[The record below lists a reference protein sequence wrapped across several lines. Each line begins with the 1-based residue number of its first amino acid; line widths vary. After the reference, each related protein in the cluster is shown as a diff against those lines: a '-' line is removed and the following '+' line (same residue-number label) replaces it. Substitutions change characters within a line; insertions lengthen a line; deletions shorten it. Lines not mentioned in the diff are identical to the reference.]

1 MRTLIGFATRVLK
14 WWVVP
19 LACLGIALLAAVSYA
34 PESVRAKLMT
44 LGGAANA
51 LPPPLPD
58 NATITERHWLEQNW
72 TGRQRFWF
80 HHTSQGT
87 ATFPVPY
94 DFFVS
99 LEQPRVTLFDRGR
112 LADIDYLR
120 RFGFIDSPS
129 SRDFVGKAE
138 QYGYSRDG
146 LADTSWPGD
155 APTNNDGLPVGFARL
170 PGGSEPDTGKPYPA
184 QLGFTCAACHTWHI
198 EYNNVSIRF
207 DGGPAMIDLGRLE
220 KATGLAILYTLEL
233 PFRLSRFADAVRSR
247 GGEWKDKSN
256 QQIEDELRAAL
267 ARIGLNLEWS
277 VQVQRRFNWESL
289 EEGFG
294 RLDALNRI
302 GNQVFF
308 ENLLPPDAPKQARP
322 GAANE
327 GPKGR
332 VVPDSL
338 APNFAR
344 LDAPVSFP
352 PIWDT
357 PWFSW
362 AQYDGS
368 IFNELVRNAGEALG
382 VNAKI
387 NMTGSDKSRPLFRS
401 TVDMMSIYRFEEM
414 LRGSMDGVHDRR
426 AFAGLAAPKW
436 SDVAARLKGDAA
448 WAIQA
453 DRVDRGREL
462 YRARCAECHRGPIR
476 DGDLA
481 KTWPTGSFWDD
492 ANWVTVGDRRYYRV
506 VEKPV
511 TDMGTD
517 PQQALVLTTRQV
529 RLPPEL
535 GLDPIALLNEKGD
548 CGLPVSAGQ
557 NANFALAL
565 MAVVD
570 RTIDQWFED
579 QKLAGKPVPPELEK
593 QMRGPRR
600 NCPNRQTFRVT
611 TNDGRTGI
619 TTIPHYR
626 ARPLDGVWAT
636 APYLHNGSVPTLHDM
651 LTPQDERPTRFC
663 VGGRQFDPVKVGL
676 KAEAGDGC
684 PSGLTTF
691 DTRSLANS
699 NRGHSFEGTERDAK
713 KLPSG
718 VIGPAFTEQERQD
731 LIEYLKTL

>member
-1 MRTLIGFATRVLK
+1 MRTLVGFTIRVLK

-19 LACLGIALLAAVSYA
+19 LACLALALLAAVSYA
-34 PESVRAKLMT
+34 PDSVRAKLLA
-44 LGGAANA
+44 LGGAANG

-58 NATITERHWLEQNW
+58 DATITERHWLEQNW
-72 TGRQRFWF
+72 TGRQRYWF
-80 HHTSQGT
+80 HHASQGT

-94 DFFVS
+94 DFFLS

-112 LADIDYLR
+112 LADIAYLR
-120 RFGFIDSPS
+120 RFGFIDSPT
-129 SRDFVGKAE
+129 SRDFASKAE
-138 QYGYSRDG
+138 RYGYSRRG
-146 LADTSWPGD
+146 LADTQWPGD
-155 APTNNDGLPVGFARL
+155 APLNEDGLPVGFARL
-170 PGGSEPDTGKPYPA
+170 AGGIDPETGRPYPA
-184 QLGFTCAACHTWHI
+184 QLGFTCAACHTGHI
-198 EYNNVSIRF
+198 EYKNVSIRF

-233 PFRLSRFADAVRSR
+233 PFRLSRFANAVRAR
-247 GGEWKDKSN
+247 GGEWKDKSDA
-256 QQIEDELRAAL
+256 QIEQELRAAL

-277 VQVQRRFNWESL
+277 VQVQRRFSWESL
-289 EEGFG
+289 DEGFG

-308 ENLLPPDAPKQARP
+308 ENLLPPEALTQAEP
-322 GAANE
+322 GTPNQ
-327 GPKGR
+327 GPRGR
-332 VVPDSL
+332 VVPDYL

-352 PIWDT
+352 PIWGT

-387 NMTGSDKSRPLFRS
+387 NMNGKSKSPLFRS
-401 TVDMMSIYRFEEM
+401 SVDMMNIYRFEEM
-414 LRGSMDGVHDRR
+414 LRGPMEGVHASRQ
-426 AFAGLAAPKW
+426 FAGLTAPKW
-436 SDVAARLKGDAA
+436 SDVADKFKGDAA
-448 WAIQA
+448 WSIKA
-453 DRVDRGREL
+453 DMVDRGREL
-462 YRARCAECHRGPIR
+462 YRAHCAECHRGPIR

-481 KTWPTGSFWDD
+481 KTWPTGSFWDA
-492 ANWVTVGDRRYYRV
+492 ANWITVGDRQYYRV
-506 VEKPV
+506 IEKPV
-511 TDMGTD
+511 AVMGTD
-517 PQQALVLTTRQV
+517 PQQALVLTSRQV

-535 GLDPIALLNEKGD
+535 GLDPIATLNAKSN
-548 CGLPVSAGQ
+548 CRLPAAAGP
-557 NANFALAL
+557 NANFGLAL

-579 QKLAGKPVPPELEK
+579 QRLAGKPIPPELEK

-600 NCPNRQTFRVT
+600 NCPNEQTFRVNT
-611 TNDGRTGI
+611 IDGRASI
-619 TTIPHYR
+619 TTVPHYR

-636 APYLHNGSVPTLHDM
+636 APYLHNGSVPTLDDM
-651 LTPQDERPTRFC
+651 LKPQDQRPARFC
-663 VGGRQFDPVKVGL
+663 VGSRQFDPQKVGL
-676 KAEAGDGC
+676 KAEPGDRC
-684 PSGLTTF
+684 PSGLTEF

-699 NRGHSFEGTERDAK
+699 NRGHSFEGTERDVT

-718 VIGPAFTEQERQD
+718 VIGPAFSDEQRRD

>member
-1 MRTLIGFATRVLK
+1 MRAVFGFAVRVFK
-14 WWVVP
+14 WWVLP
-19 LACLGIALLAAVSYA
+19 LACLGLALLAAVSYA
-34 PESVRAKLMT
+34 PESVRAKLVA
-44 LGGAANA
+44 LAGAANG
-51 LPPPLPD
+51 LPPPLPERS
-58 NATITERHWLEQNW
+58 TITERHWLEQNW
-72 TGRQRFWF
+72 TGRQRYWF
-80 HHTSQGT
+80 HHASQGT

-129 SRDFVGKAE
+129 SRDFVAKAE
-138 QYGYSRDG
+138 QFGYSRGG
-146 LADTSWPGD
+146 LADPGWPGD
-155 APTNNDGLPVGFARL
+155 VPTNDDGLPVGFARL
-170 PGGSEPDTGKPYPA
+170 PGGIDPETGRPYPA
-184 QLGFTCAACHTWHI
+184 QLGFTCAACHTGHI
-198 EYNNVSIRF
+198 EYRNVSIRF
-207 DGGPAMIDLGRLE
+207 DGGPAMIDLGKLE

-247 GGEWKDKSN
+247 GGEWKTRSD
-256 QQIEDELRAAL
+256 QEIEAELRAAL
-267 ARIGLNLEWS
+267 ARIGLNLEWTL
-277 VQVQRRFNWESL
+277 QVQRRFNWESL
-289 EEGFG
+289 DEGFG

-308 ENLLPPDAPKQARP
+308 ENLLPPEALTQAQP
-322 GAANE
+322 GTPNQ
-327 GPKGR
+327 GPRGR
-332 VVPDSL
+332 VVPDGL

-382 VNAKI
+382 VNAKV
-387 NMTGSDKSRPLFRS
+387 NMNGRSRNPVFRS
-401 TVDMMSIYRFEEM
+401 SVDMMNIHRFEEL
-414 LRGSMDGVHDRR
+414 LRGPMDGVHARR
-426 AFAGLAAPKW
+426 AFAGLVAPRW
-436 SDVAARLKGDAA
+436 SDVADKFKGDAA
-448 WAIQA
+448 WSIRA
-453 DRVDRGREL
+453 DMVDRGREL
-462 YRARCAECHRGPIR
+462 YRAHCAECHRGPVR
-476 DGDLA
+476 DGDLT
-481 KTWPTGSFWDD
+481 KTWPTGSFWDAD
-492 ANWVTVGDRRYYRV
+492 NWIRVGDRQYYKV

-511 TDMGTD
+511 ADMGTD

-535 GLDPIALLNEKGD
+535 GLDPIAVLNAKGD
-548 CGLPVSAGQ
+548 CGLPASAGP

-579 QKLAGKPVPPELEK
+579 QRLAGKPVPPELER

-600 NCPNRQTFRVT
+600 NCPNRQTFRVNT
-611 TNDGRTGI
+611 IDGRSSI
-619 TTIPHYR
+619 TVVPHYR

-636 APYLHNGSVPTLHDM
+636 APYLHNGSVPTLDD
-651 LTPQDERPTRFC
+651 LLKPQDQRPTRFC
-663 VGGRQFDPVKVGL
+663 VGSRQFDPGKVGL
-676 KAEAGDGC
+676 VAEPGDRC
-684 PSGLTTF
+684 PSGLTEF

-699 NRGHSFEGTERDAK
+699 NRGHSFEGTERDVTR
-713 KLPSG
+713 LPSG
-718 VIGPAFTEQERQD
+718 VIGPAFSEPQRRD

>member
-1 MRTLIGFATRVLK
+1 MRTLGSFAIRVLK
-14 WWVVP
+14 WWILP
-19 LACLGIALLAAVSYA
+19 LACLGVALLAAVSYA
-34 PESVRAKLMT
+34 PDSVREKLLA
-44 LGGAANA
+44 LGGAANG

-58 NATITERHWLEQNW
+58 NTAITERHWLEQNW
-72 TGRQRFWF
+72 TGRQRYWF

-129 SRDFVGKAE
+129 SRDFVSKAE
-138 QYGYSRDG
+138 QYGYSRSG
-146 LADTSWPGD
+146 LADTRWPGD
-155 APTNNDGLPVGFARL
+155 APGNEDGLPVGFARL
-170 PGGSEPDTGKPYPA
+170 AGGMDPETGQPYPA
-184 QLGFTCAACHTWHI
+184 QLGFTCAACHTGHI
-198 EYNNVSIRF
+198 EYKNVSIRF
-207 DGGPAMIDLGRLE
+207 DGGPAMIDLGKLE

-233 PFRLSRFADAVRSR
+233 PLRLGRFADAVRSR
-247 GGEWKDKSN
+247 GGAWKDKTDR
-256 QQIEDELRAAL
+256 QIEQELRAAL
-267 ARIGLNLEWS
+267 ARIGLNLEWTL
-277 VQVQRRFNWESL
+277 QVQRRFNWESVD
-289 EEGFG
+289 EGFG

-308 ENLLPPDAPKQARP
+308 ENLLPPEALVQAQP
-322 GAANE
+322 GTPRQ
-327 GPKGR
+327 GPRGR
-332 VVPDSL
+332 VVPDGL

-344 LDAPVSFP
+344 IDAPVSFP
-352 PIWDT
+352 PVWDT

-387 NMTGSDKSRPLFRS
+387 NMNGKSRSPVFRS
-401 TVDMMSIYRFEEM
+401 SVELMNIYRFEEM
-414 LRGSMDGVHDRR
+414 LRGPMDGVHARR

-436 SDVAARLKGDAA
+436 SEVADKFKGDAA
-448 WAIQA
+448 WSIKA
-453 DRVDRGREL
+453 DMVDRGREL
-462 YRARCAECHRGPIR
+462 YRTHCVECHRGPVR
-476 DGDLA
+476 DGDLT
-481 KTWPTGSFWDD
+481 KTWPTGSFWDPE
-492 ANWVTVGDRRYYRV
+492 NWVTIGERQYYRV

-511 TDMGTD
+511 ADMGTD
-517 PQQALVLTTRQV
+517 PQQALVLTGRQV

-535 GLDPIALLNEKGD
+535 GLDPITTLNSKGN
-548 CGLPVSAGQ
+548 CGLPASSGP

-579 QKLAGKPVPPELEK
+579 QRLAGKPIPPELEK
-593 QMRGPRR
+593 QMRGPRP

-611 TNDGRTGI
+611 TTDGRSSIMTV
-619 TTIPHYR
+619 PHYR

-636 APYLHNGSVPTLHDM
+636 APYLHNGSVPTLDD
-651 LTPQDERPTRFC
+651 LLKPQDQRPTRFC
-663 VGGRQFDPVKVGL
+663 VGSRQFDPRKVGL
-676 KAEAGDGC
+676 TSEPGDRC
-684 PSGLTTF
+684 PSGLTEF
-691 DTRSLANS
+691 DTRSLGNS
-699 NRGHSFEGTERDAK
+699 NRGHSFEGAERDVT

-718 VIGPAFTEQERQD
+718 VIGPAFSDSERRD